1 MRILR
6 PNVPGTAAA
15 LLSAN
20 MGGITLTRKVLC
32 GLAILGASYV
42 VAGFSNSSP
51 ITQPALHSRMRGSAV
66 VILPAPPATP
76 GTDSGPMQADTPE
89 ARGRE
94 FQAISRSAL
103 QEI

>member
-1 MRILR
+1 
-6 PNVPGTAAA
+6 
-15 LLSAN
+15 

-51 ITQPALHSRMRGSAV
+51 ITQPALHSSGMRGSAV
-66 VILPAPPATP
+66 VILPAPPATSD
-76 GTDSGPMQADTPE
+76 TDSGPMQAGTPE
-89 ARGRE
+89 GRGRE
-94 FQAISRSAL
+94 FQAMSHTAL